1 MKSNLGILSAA
12 GYISEVFAV
21 TQPRQAVENKKDII
35 LDVKGLKKYFPIRKG
50 FLQKVVGYTKAVD
63 GVDLYIREGET
74 LGLVGESG
82 CGKTTTGRAIL
93 RLYEPT
99 AGSIKFR
106 RETGE
111 MVEITE
117 LTKLELK
124 ELRRDMQI
132 IFQDP
137 FSSLNPRM
145 SIGRLIAEPL
155 VIHNIGDQEYR
166 QERVRELLEAV
177 GMSGQ
182 IASRYPHE
190 FSGGQRQRI
199 GIARALALNPRLII
213 CDEPVSALDVSVQ
226 AQVLNIM
233 EELQEKLGLTYLFIS
248 HDLSVV
254 EHISDR
260 VGVMYLGRIVE
271 MTRSEDLYSNPR
283 HPYTEALLSAIPY
296 ADPDVVTEE
305 ILLEGNVPDP
315 ANAPPGCHFHPRC
328 RYAVAKCSQEI
339 PALVPTRDNP
349 EHFVACHRHEEL
361 SLTPVQIPERLLRQA
376 AN

>member
-1 MKSNLGILSAA
+1 MTEPK
-12 GYISEVFAV
+12 
-21 TQPRQAVENKKDII
+21 QAVKNNKDIL

-50 FLQKVVGYTKAVD
+50 FLRKTVGYTKAVD
-63 GVDLYIREGET
+63 GVDLFIREGET

-82 CGKTTTGRAIL
+82 CGKTTTGRSIL
-93 RLYEPT
+93 RLMEPT

-111 MVEITE
+111 MIEITE
-117 LTKLELK
+117 LSRAELK
-124 ELRRDMQI
+124 ELRREMQM

-155 VIHNIGDQEYR
+155 VIHSIGDREYR
-166 QERVRELLEAV
+166 RERVRELLEAV

-226 AQVLNIM
+226 AQVLNLM
-233 EELQEKLGLTYLFIS
+233 QELQEKLGLTYLFIA

-271 MTRSEDLYSNPR
+271 LTHSEELYSNPR

-296 ADPDVVTEE
+296 ADPDMVTEE

-328 RYAVAKCSQEI
+328 RYAIPLCSQEI

-349 EHFVACHRHEEL
+349 EHFVACHRHDDL
-361 SLTPVQIPERLLRQA
+361 SLTPVKPPERLLKQA
-376 AN
+376 ANL

>member
-1 MKSNLGILSAA
+1 
-12 GYISEVFAV
+12 V
-21 TQPRQAVENKKDII
+21 TQQNQTVASKREVI
-35 LDVKGLKKYFPIRKG
+35 LDVKGLKMYFPIRKG
-50 FLQKVVGYTKAVD
+50 FLRKVVGYTKAVD

-99 AGSIKFR
+99 AGSVKFR
-106 RETGE
+106 RQTGD
-111 MVEITE
+111 MVEVTE
-117 LTKLELK
+117 LSKPELK
-124 ELRRDMQI
+124 ELRKEMQI

-155 VIHNIGDQEYR
+155 VVHNIGDQEYR
-166 QERVRELLEAV
+166 RERVKELLEAV
-177 GMSGQ
+177 GMSSQ

-226 AQVLNIM
+226 AQVLNLM

-260 VGVMYLGRIVE
+260 IGVMYLGRIVE
-271 MTRSEDLYSNPR
+271 MTHSEDLYSSPR

-296 ADPDVVTEE
+296 ADPDVQTEE

-328 RYAVAKCSQEI
+328 RYAVPKCSKEV
-339 PALVPTRDNP
+339 PPLVPTRDNP

-361 SLTPVQIPERLLRQA
+361 SLTPVKIPERLLRQA